1 VRVGLVYLAVA
12 LINTTILREQNL
24 SGETL
29 KNTVKK
35 SWERQS
41 GTSTK

>member
-12 LINTTILREQNL
+12 LINTTILAGENL

-29 KNTVKK
+29 KNPVKK

-41 GTSTK
+41 GRSTK